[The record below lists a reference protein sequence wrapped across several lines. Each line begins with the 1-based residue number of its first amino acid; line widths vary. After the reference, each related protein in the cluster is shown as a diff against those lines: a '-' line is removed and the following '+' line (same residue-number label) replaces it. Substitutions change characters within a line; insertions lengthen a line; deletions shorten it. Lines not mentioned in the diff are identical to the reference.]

1 MQNHRLL
8 ASVLPA
14 VAIAAALSFGPGDYA
29 AAAPSDQ
36 ITAPMPGE
44 VLRLQGT
51 DHLWVIDPQG
61 VAHLASGPAA
71 LAGQAVDWSV
81 VTDAS
86 VTALRA
92 LPQGAPY
99 LSADLV
105 KVGDSIYVPQ
115 FYTDGTPPSLL
126 HVQSPAD
133 LALFGVTEANYSQ
146 LVLDAGTWQQRYG
159 LDPSQL
165 PADEFRLFPA
175 PALDSSPDSSDSEQ
189 VAETVATA

>member
-8 ASVLPA
+8 GRVLPA
-14 VAIAAALSFGPGDYA
+14 VAMAASLSFGLVNYA

-36 ITAPMPGE
+36 IAAPVPGE

-71 LAGQAVDWSV
+71 LAGKAVDWSD

-86 VTALRA
+86 VNALRA

-105 KVGDSIYVPQ
+105 KIGDSIYVPQ
-115 FYTDGTPPSLL
+115 FRTDGAAPTLL
-126 HVQSPAD
+126 RVQSIDD
-133 LALFGVTEANYSQ
+133 LALFGITDANYSQ

-159 LDPSQL
+159 VDPAQL

-175 PALDSSPDSSDSEQ
+175 PVLDADLDSSNSAQ